1 MMGFGTARCE
11 PLLSGTEVRM
21 VDQEIERKMA
31 VQAAQVVSKSNVL
44 KHS

>member
-11 PLLSGTEVRM
+11 PPLSRTEVKM

-31 VQAAQVVSKSNVL
+31 V
-44 KHS
+44 